1 MKMIIITKIK
11 YKKDK
16 EKIKNK
22 LQIFAFREITEN
34 TFIGEIKK
42 EEQKILEEK
51 LTKQNNL
58 QDTIIIIPL
67 KPNTYKNITQI
78 GQKIK
83 LEEEK
88 YKII

>member
-1 MKMIIITKIK
+1 M
-11 YKKDK
+11 
-16 EKIKNK
+16 
-22 LQIFAFREITEN
+22 
-34 TFIGEIKK
+34 
-42 EEQKILEEK
+42 
-51 LTKQNNL
+51 TKQNNL